1 MQRRAFVHALG
12 ASLATGPWASRV
24 MGSPR
29 RLNRIGLELYS
40 VRDAMGRDPDGTLAA
55 VRAMGY
61 TDVELLWSF
70 GNFGRT
76 TEQVRAALDHEG
88 LRAPSAHISP
98 ISLFVGWN
106 RSLEIAHRLG
116 HEYLIVPSFTGETSG
131 TLDDWREWA
140 DRFNT
145 AGAAARRAGIWLAFH
160 NEADH
165 MPLIDG
171 KVPYDVFVERTDPKV
186 VRLQLDVGNMVIGAA
201 IRSPIYSA
209 TASGIGAFILKTSSR
224 TARTTPCWARGR
236 WTSSA
241 CWLPFRTSTTS
252 SATWSRKAWKM
263 RSAARGR
270 TASFSRRWSSRLPG
284 LPPTEVHWLAARTA
298 GEAKL
303 MRRAAAMCSS
313 RIRASASSYPQR
325 AQGRAPVK
333 SGRAMPE
340 QAAPRALDRT
350 SLVPAPSACTAP
362 T

>member
-1 MQRRAFVHALG
+1 MHK
-12 ASLATGPWASRV
+12 
-24 MGSPR
+24 
-29 RLNRIGLELYS
+29 
-40 VRDAMGRDPDGTLAA
+40 DPDGTLAA

-76 TEQVRAALDHEG
+76 TEQVRAALDREG

-165 MPLIDG
+165 MTLIDG

-186 VRLQLDVGNMVIGAA
+186 VRLQLDVGNMVIGGGDPFAYLQRYRDRYWSFHLKDVVPD
-201 IRSPIYSA
+201 RSHDTVLGTGTVDFKRLLSA
-209 TASGIGAFILKTSSR
+209 VPDIDHKFCYVEQEALADALGSARKDCEFLKQ
-224 TARTTPCWARGR
+224 
-236 WTSSA
+236 
-241 CWLPFRTSTTS
+241 LEF
-252 SATWSRKAWKM
+252 
-263 RSAARGR
+263 
-270 TASFSRRWSSRLPG
+270 
-284 LPPTEVHWLAARTA
+284 
-298 GEAKL
+298 
-303 MRRAAAMCSS
+303 
-313 RIRASASSYPQR
+313 
-325 AQGRAPVK
+325 
-333 SGRAMPE
+333 
-340 QAAPRALDRT
+340 
-350 SLVPAPSACTAP
+350 
-362 T
+362 